1 MSVKRKPQPS
11 NNEVSNPQE
20 LKKKIKDFVP
30 MVADFMDHID
40 GVLDILQEEVINT
53 QEQNQ
58 HNVKELEDVRSQ
70 LDQAEQQKNQLS
82 QELSTAKQQIDQQE
96 QNFEHELSELRQE
109 NDDEKRMFESKLA
122 KANEKIL
129 NLQEEIEESTQC
141 YTSLKQENVQ
151 LSDQLDQVNQEK
163 KVAITAEANLLNDV
177 EVIKSQL
184 EKQEE
189 EIQSLSEKL
198 KKTELQIQSNKKK
211 YNGERKNLEEA
222 RKAAEGQRDD
232 LKQELSK
239 SEERIHSIKVER
251 DTLRSDKKVL
261 RIEYENFEEKAHRE
275 QEHAHWEIMVQLSE
289 HLSKLSVLVGEEPQE
304 MRGLEIGSVYKLSL
318 IHI

>member
-198 KKTELQIQSNKKK
+198 KKQNSK
-211 YNGERKNLEEA
+211 YNLIRKNITENVRIS
-222 RKAAEGQRDD
+222 RKRVRQR
-232 LKQELSK
+232 
-239 SEERIHSIKVER
+239 
-251 DTLRSDKKVL
+251 
-261 RIEYENFEEKAHRE
+261 
-275 QEHAHWEIMVQLSE
+275 
-289 HLSKLSVLVGEEPQE
+289 
-304 MRGLEIGSVYKLSL
+304 RGSATI
-318 IHI
+318 